1 MIICITLPLYIGL
14 SWGQSNM
21 DINNQI
27 YIGVPQ
33 NQADIGQ
40 LIKRG
45 DRWFQKNQEQPF
57 TGILFERS
65 KKTDKRILEC
75 EYNQGL
81 MNGRYQEWYDD
92 GTIKNSGYYREGQ
105 PEDEWSEWYPNGQK
119 SDEITYKNGQRHGVW
134 TEWYETG
141 EKLYEGTY
149 SKGREHGKHIK
160 WYDGGQKAFEYG
172 YHKGEK
178 DGLWMEWYE
187 NGQKMYE
194 NRYAKDQWNGLWI
207 GWYMNGQKKYE
218 LQHEGGQQVYQY
230 CWDEAGND
238 CDCNWYFETGCQ

>member
-1 MIICITLPLYIGL
+1 MVRYITLLLFIRL
-14 SWGQSNM
+14 CWGQSNV
-21 DINNQI
+21 DSNNVVDR
-27 YIGVPQ
+27 GFRQ

-40 LIKRG
+40 LKKRG
-45 DRWFQKNQEQPF
+45 HHWFKDNQEQPY
-57 TGILFERS
+57 TGIVFEQS

-75 EYNQGL
+75 EYYQGL

-92 GTIKNSGYYREGQ
+92 GTIKYSGYYREGQ
-105 PEDEWSEWYPNGQK
+105 PEEEWSEWYQNGQK

-149 SKGREHGKHIK
+149 SKGQEFGKHIK
-160 WYDGGQKAFEYG
+160 WYDSGQKAFEYRYLEG
-172 YHKGEK
+172 KK

-187 NGQKMYE
+187 NGIKMYE
-194 NRYAKDQWNGLWI
+194 NRYVKDQWSGLWI

-218 LQHEGGQQVYQY
+218 IQHEGGQQVYQY